1 MNKSKFQK
9 AIVSRPL
16 FVVRCLLSVVCCPLF
31 VVCCLLSVVFL
42 SCTKNDYSS
51 YCPTWK
57 GFTYKTGSYPNYV
70 NGGVGSNITL
80 NAGDSI
86 HITAHQDKKGRLINA
101 TYYTWTLCYDTLDTN
116 GVRVHATKSIDL
128 HTNYDGYANGSD
140 DPVCHMLLPANTLS
154 TAGERYCIKFVARYS
169 YSGQGVTIETGSI
182 VDNTSYNGRITPQSG
197 ATGGGA
203 AGTFYFYANG
213 VTPP

>member
-1 MNKSKFQK
+1 MNKNFIHK
-9 AIVSRPL
+9 ASLLGCLVGAVLL
-16 FVVRCLLSVVCCPLF
+16 FA
-31 VVCCLLSVVFL
+31 
-42 SCTKNDYSS
+42 CTKNDYSS

-70 NGGVGSNITL
+70 SGKLGNSIFL
-80 NAGDSI
+80 DAGDSI
-86 HITAHQDKKGRLINA
+86 HITAHQDQKGRLINA

-116 GVRVHATKSIDL
+116 GERVHATKSIDQ

-140 DPVCHMLLPANTLS
+140 DPVCHFKLS
-154 TAGERYCIKFVARYS
+154 PNMISTTSDKYYIQFVARYN
-169 YSGQGVTIETGSI
+169 YSGQGVTIETGNI
-182 VDNTSYNGRITPQSG
+182 VDNSSYNGRITPQSG

-203 AGTFYFYANG
+203 SGYFYFYANG

>member
-1 MNKSKFQK
+1 MNKFNIKK
-9 AIVSRPL
+9 AIACRPL
-16 FVVRCLLSVVCCPLF
+16 T
-31 VVCCLLSVVFL
+31 VVCCLLSVVFS

-57 GFTYKTGSYPNYV
+57 GFTYKTGNYPYYV
-70 NGGVGSNITL
+70 DGSVGNNIFL

-86 HITAHQDKKGRLINA
+86 HITAHQDQKGRLINA

-116 GVRVHATKSIDL
+116 GERVHATKSFDQ
-128 HTNYDGYANGSD
+128 HTNYDGYDAGYDSKGNAVGSA
-140 DPVCHMLLPANTLS
+140 DPVCHLLLPENTLS
-154 TAGERYCIKFVARYS
+154 TASERYCIKFVARYA

-182 VDNTSYNGRITPQSG
+182 VNNSSYNGRITPQSG

-203 AGTFYFYANG
+203 SGVFYFYANG
-213 VTPP
+213 QSMP